1 VRPKINQKAGQLGL
15 PHIGMTEIE
24 KIELK
29 HKTDEHLSPMNG
41 IEPFQNCFV
50 SVSLGTLKTRD
61 WKKQDWKT
69 RDQIARVEK
78 AGLENAG
85 PCGTGWKTRDLK
97 SMESVTVF
105 KSKSY
110 GAEIKIVNGD
120 DSADD
125 TDASTNAVVATV
137 ITPAT
142 DSNDLMRGLPRPHRD
157 PRIALVSCGHQRFC
171 EPCANE
177 VERQGRGC
185 PICRT
190 DIQMILRLF

>member
-1 VRPKINQKAGQLGL
+1 MCNVDNLCSCADFFFLFSGFLAVL
-15 PHIGMTEIE
+15 
-24 KIELK
+24 
-29 HKTDEHLSPMNG
+29 N
-41 IEPFQNCFV
+41 V
-50 SVSLGTLKTRD
+50 GTLKTLD
-61 WKKQDWKT
+61 
-69 RDQIARVEK
+69 
-78 AGLENAG
+78 
-85 PCGTGWKTRDLK
+85 WKTRDLK
-97 SMESVTVF
+97 SIESVTIF
-105 KSKSY
+105 KRKSY
-110 GAEIKIVNGD
+110 GAEIKKVYGD

-142 DSNDLMRGLPRPHRD
+142 DSNDCEVCLVAHRD